1 MKYLHSLKVSL
12 CKKRKKT
19 LALQREKLTL
29 QWRNLAGS
37 TFISGVPPGG
47 MQLEYNHYCDTP
59 TKPKPY
65 NLNSVTGKH
74 WTNHTGG
81 HHVKQGVSALQI
93 QKVIKV
99 KENNEIV
106 QD

>member
-19 LALQREKLTL
+19 LALKREKLTL

-47 MQLEYNHYCDTP
+47 IQLEHNRYCDNP
-59 TKPKPY
+59 TKTY

-74 WTNHTGG
+74 RTNHTEG
-81 HHVKQGVSALQI
+81 HHVKQRVSVLQI
-93 QKVIKV
+93 QKAIKV
-99 KENNEIV
+99 KENDEIV
-106 QD
+106 PD